1 MKQRKLVSMI
11 GMLVLLIGITSMG
24 TGCRDPQQETENN
37 TYKPSF
43 KITYNLSKCEYADF

>member
-24 TGCRDPQQETENN
+24 TGCRDPQQESENE
-37 TYKPSF
+37 TAREKTRIF
-43 KITYNLSKCEYADF
+43 LRKEKA